1 MQLERLKKTVG
12 WAYEKSR
19 FYQQSFDK
27 EGIKPSDLQTLDDIK
42 KFPLVTFEELNKNS
56 SDFLTLPLSG
66 ILRINYVEDS
76 DVINFYTRDD
86 VVKNVE
92 MMIRCLQAAKI
103 YRGSIVGV
111 KGDLSDSKFLDVIYA
126 LESIGATVIPIG
138 DYSTFEKFF
147 ADVVITTPKFAA
159 QIFYPVRKIICL
171 NKNLQ
176 NPLQSQIE
184 QQTGATVY
192 NLFAPPEIGTAGII
206 FQCGNF
212 FKVQEDNFLIENEQ
226 GELVITTLTAQARP
240 LIRYRTGNFYESCNC
255 Y

>member
-92 MMIRCLQAAKI
+92 MMI
-103 YRGSIVGV
+103 
-111 KGDLSDSKFLDVIYA
+111 
-126 LESIGATVIPIG
+126 
-138 DYSTFEKFF
+138 
-147 ADVVITTPKFAA
+147 
-159 QIFYPVRKIICL
+159 
-171 NKNLQ
+171 
-176 NPLQSQIE
+176 
-184 QQTGATVY
+184 
-192 NLFAPPEIGTAGII
+192 AG
-206 FQCGNF
+206 G
-212 FKVQEDNFLIENEQ
+212 
-226 GELVITTLTAQARP
+226 
-240 LIRYRTGNFYESCNC
+240 
-255 Y
+255 